1 MQERT
6 SKAGDEPGK
15 GRWDELLRDGRA
27 LYTTLIIGGV
37 ALHGTQILVIAI
49 IMPSIVADIGGAVY
63 YTWGSML
70 YTIGSIVGASS
81 TGPVWA
87 RFGARKGYTLGA
99 TVFGLGTLWC
109 ALAPDMAS
117 LILARG
123 LQGWAGGLIA
133 GGGMAMITSLFD
145 ASLRTRVLAVSQ
157 ATFTVCHLSGPLL
170 GGSFAA
176 MHWWRG
182 SFLVMLPIV
191 AAFAVLAWV
200 KIPERFDTEAASGA
214 EPAFPF
220 FRLATLS
227 AGVFCVAATGPLDNT
242 MASLVLVAAAVG
254 LVSLA
259 FRLDAKAPNK
269 LFPSD
274 TLSLKAPVGPALA
287 ILTLH
292 SVAQTA
298 VMLFLPLLLLGV
310 HGVSPVLINIVTIVL
325 SIGWTTGTLIVSG
338 WSGTRERL
346 ALLAGP
352 MLALAALIGMTL
364 VARNTDIGLVLLG
377 ILGFVMGLGIGSYHV
392 HLIARTMEGAAREEH
407 RTTAAAL
414 TSSRSLGTAF
424 GAAIAGVV
432 AHAAGLGSVGDPVA
446 VGRAVTAVFTSCWIP
461 LGLACLCMLQF
472 LRLTRS
478 GMNAGGAPDK

>member
-1 MQERT
+1 MQDSAQNLR
-6 SKAGDEPGK
+6 DEPTK

-27 LYTTLIIGGV
+27 LYTTLIVGGV

-63 YTWGSML
+63 YTWAAML
-70 YTIGSIVGASS
+70 YTIGSIVGASA

-87 RFGARKGYTLGA
+87 RLGARKGYTLGTA
-99 TVFGLGTLWC
+99 VFGLGTLCC
-109 ALAPDMAS
+109 ALAPDMGT
-117 LILARG
+117 LIVARG
-123 LQGWAGGLIA
+123 VQGWAGGLIA

-145 ASLRTRVLAVSQ
+145 ARLRTRALAVSQ
-157 ATFTVCHLSGPLL
+157 ATFTVCHLSGPIL

-182 SFLVMLPIV
+182 SFLVMLPIM
-191 AAFAVLAWV
+191 AAFALLAWI
-200 KIPERFDTEAASGA
+200 KIPDGLGSATAPET

-220 FRLATLS
+220 FRLGTLS
-227 AGVFCVAATGPLDNT
+227 AGAFCVAATGPLDNIA
-242 MASLVLVAAAVG
+242 ASTVLIAAAVA
-254 LVSLA
+254 LVGLA
-259 FRLDAKAPNK
+259 FRLDAKAENK

-274 TLSLKAPVGPALA
+274 TLSMTTPVGPALA
-287 ILTLH
+287 ILMLH

-310 HGVSPVLINIVTIVL
+310 HGVSPVFISGVTIVL
-325 SIGWTTGTLIVSG
+325 SIGWTTGTFIVSG
-338 WSGTRERL
+338 WSGQRERL
-346 ALLAGP
+346 ALTAGP
-352 MLALAALIGMTL
+352 MLALAALVGMTL
-364 VARNTDIGLVLLG
+364 VARNTSIGLVLMA
-377 ILGFVMGLGIGSYHV
+377 ILGFVMGLGIGGYHV
-392 HLIARTMEGAAREEH
+392 HLVARTMEGARKGEQ

-432 AHAAGLGSVGDPVA
+432 AHAAGLGNVSDA
-446 VGRAVTAVFTSCWIP
+446 STVGRAVTAVFTMCWIP

-472 LRLTRS
+472 LRVSQARK
-478 GMNAGGAPDK
+478 GA